1 MSTQT
6 NFNYLFVSDLHL
18 SEGRNPATGLIH
30 RNEDF
35 FEDRAF
41 AQFIAYHAALSR
53 DPAAPAYY
61 QKPWKLVIN
70 GDIFDF
76 LQVVS
81 LPAEGDE
88 LLAITGISQYKDLQS
103 NTCKFGLGTKPKEI
117 VWKLSRIAAGH
128 PLFFQA
134 LAWFLA
140 QEGNELVCMKGNHDI
155 ELYWPAVQHHMKTLL
170 TEAYREWRNHHDMEC
185 PLPVYDDM
193 PAELNPNILRTAVHF
208 PPFHLYEPDLFYVE
222 HGCQYDPANA
232 FANFDDPRLPANPEL
247 IELPSGSLFVRYFF
261 NRVESIHPFAD
272 NLKPISRYIFWLLQ
286 NAPAE
291 IINILTNILPDY
303 LSAWNQTRHKM
314 KNRGQAQAPDEPF
327 RQKLLKIHLQSQA
340 ALEKASKQTTL
351 RMIGSGALLFTAVL
365 IFLITIRAVG
375 AGQYALGIVLLL
387 LILAALGGSLTLFHS
402 LNKLL
407 TEPYLYTAACHVAH
421 LLNGQPNR
429 GGARYLIFG
438 HDHAAKM
445 WEISPQD
452 GADTPDYRQWYVNTG
467 SWIPVFSE
475 EERLERPSAHL
486 TFLRLVPEQIQANA
500 PHSDVPELL
509 RWSPEA
515 TRPLPVRLFS
525 GEEQRNCET

>member
-18 SEGRNPATGLIH
+18 SEGRDPQTGLIH

-35 FEDRAF
+35 FEDNAF
-41 AQFIAYHAALSR
+41 AQFVAYHAALSR
-53 DPAAPAYY
+53 NPEASAYY

-88 LLAITGISQYKDLQS
+88 LVKVTGASRYKDLS
-103 NTCKFGLGTKPKEI
+103 ANVCKFGLGTQSKEI
-117 VWKLSRIAAGH
+117 VWKLNRIAAGH

-140 QEGNELVCMKGNHDI
+140 QEGKELVCMKGNHDI
-155 ELYWPAVQHHMKTLL
+155 ELYWPAVQHRMKTLL
-170 TEAYREWRNHHDMEC
+170 TEAYREWYNHHDTEC

-193 PAELNPNILRTAVHF
+193 PAELDPNILRTAVHF
-208 PPFHLYEPDLFYVE
+208 PPFHLYEPDLFYAE

-232 FANFDDPRLPANPEL
+232 FANFDDPRLPDKPEL
-247 IELPSGSLFVRYFF
+247 LELPSGSLFVRYFF

-291 IINILTNILPDY
+291 IVNIAANILPDY
-303 LSAWNQTRHKM
+303 LFAWWETRQKT
-314 KNRGQAQAPDEPF
+314 KKKTKPQAPNEPF
-327 RQKLLKIHLQSQA
+327 RQELLKIHLESQKM
-340 ALEKASKQTTL
+340 LGKASRKTTL
-351 RMIGSGALLFTAVL
+351 FMSGSGILLFTAV
-365 IFLITIRAVG
+365 FLFFILIRAAG
-375 AGQYALGIVLLL
+375 AGQYVLGAVLLL
-387 LILAALGGSLTLFHS
+387 LILITLAGSLTLFHS

-407 TEPYLYTAACHVAH
+407 TEPYLYTAAQNVAR
-421 LLNGQPNR
+421 LLKKQPDMR
-429 GGARYLIFG
+429 DARYLIFG

-445 WEISPQD
+445 WKIPPQEGD
-452 GADTPDYRQWYVNTG
+452 GAPNYRQWYVNTG

-486 TFLRLVPEQIQANA
+486 TFFRLVPEHIQDNA
-500 PHSDVPELL
+500 PHGDVPELL

-515 TRPLPVRLFS
+515 GRPLPARLFS
-525 GEEQRNCET
+525 GEEKRNCDT